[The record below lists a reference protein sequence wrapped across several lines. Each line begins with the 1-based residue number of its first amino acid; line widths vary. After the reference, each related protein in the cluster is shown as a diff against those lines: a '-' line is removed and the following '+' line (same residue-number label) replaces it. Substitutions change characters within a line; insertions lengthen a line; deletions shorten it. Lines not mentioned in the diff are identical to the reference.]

1 MRPGTRPT
9 RLARL
14 TRRQRGQALVEAPVA
29 FLLLLIAAVA
39 ILQFS
44 LWMHARGVVLAAVQ
58 DGARVASSETGR
70 LPDGVATARSL
81 LRVGLGA
88 NASLV
93 TVGADEDAAAVHVTA
108 DGHLPAL
115 LPWGP
120 VTTLPLHASA
130 SMARDQFRP

>member
-1 MRPGTRPT
+1 MTGGMRPG
-9 RLARL
+9 RLAGL

-70 LPDGVATARSL
+70 LPDGVAAAQSL

-88 NASLV
+88 NAPLV
-93 TVGADEDAAAVHVTA
+93 TLAVDEDAVAVHFSA
-108 DGHLPAL
+108 DGRLPAL